1 MFKNSNSLM
10 THHLP
15 CIYRQVVASSTESTT
30 KSSAAANELTRWSK
44 MDSKDD
50 SSSLAKQRALQSKV
64 RLQEIDDEMIS
75 REERQRARERR
86 AANLKK
92 MIHEDFNM
100 NGINDEIKAIEF

>member
-1 MFKNSNSLM
+1 
-10 THHLP
+10 
-15 CIYRQVVASSTESTT
+15 
-30 KSSAAANELTRWSK
+30 